1 MYIATVSWTLVCNM
15 YSIYR
20 SVKYISTYRLFI
32 ERALRTLSFVRQ
44 QMIRKEICRY
54 IPMYNV
60 YVVML
65 KVFVLQ
71 IDIYLVFT
79 TVLHTTVGPV
89 NVYKIL
95 EKKIL

>member
-1 MYIATVSWTLVCNM
+1 
-15 YSIYR
+15 
-20 SVKYISTYRLFI
+20 
-32 ERALRTLSFVRQ
+32 
-44 QMIRKEICRY
+44 
-54 IPMYNV
+54 MYNV

-95 EKKIL
+95 EKKIS

>member
-1 MYIATVSWTLVCNM
+1 MIVDFLVGIPVPCPI
-15 YSIYR
+15 IYNPAL
-20 SVKYISTYRLFI
+20 YYRLFI